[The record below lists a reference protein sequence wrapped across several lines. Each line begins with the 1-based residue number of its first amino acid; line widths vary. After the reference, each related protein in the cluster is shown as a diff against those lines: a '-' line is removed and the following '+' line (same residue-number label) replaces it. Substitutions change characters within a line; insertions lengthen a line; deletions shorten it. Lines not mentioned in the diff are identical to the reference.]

1 MWMVPLPGNPGGWT
15 GPLVIVMIED
25 LLLGNMKFREND
37 FNANIEYYRNLV
49 LGQNPGVLWIG
60 CSDSRVNPERI
71 TGAKPGEI
79 FVQRNIGNIIPMHD
93 WNFATV
99 LEYAVAHLKIKEIVI
114 CGHSECGAIKAL
126 DKESGGD
133 SYIPLWLNNACDA
146 KVRVERRIPAPTSD
160 EDRKARSK
168 EIEQE
173 NVRLQIEHL
182 KTYPI
187 IRAALAEDRVKIYG
201 LYYDLG
207 TGTLE
212 KIA

>member
-1 MWMVPLPGNPGGWT
+1 MWMVPLPGNPHGLT
-15 GPLVIVMIED
+15 GSLVIVMIED

-126 DKESGGD
+126 DKESTGD

-146 KVRVERRIPAPTSD
+146 KVRVESRISAPTSD
-160 EDRKARSK
+160 EERKARSK

-187 IRAALAEDRVKIYG
+187 IRAALAEDRIKIYG

-207 TGTLE
+207 TGMLE

>member
-1 MWMVPLPGNPGGWT
+1 LT

-126 DKESGGD
+126 DKESVGD

-146 KVRVERRIPAPTSD
+146 KARVESRISKPSND
-160 EDRKARSK
+160 EERKARSK

-187 IRAALAEDRVKIYG
+187 IRAALAEDRIKIYG
-201 LYYDLG
+201 LYYDLA

>member
-1 MWMVPLPGNPGGWT
+1 
-15 GPLVIVMIED
+15 MIED
-25 LLLGNMKFREND
+25 LILGNLKFREND

-49 LGQNPGVLWIG
+49 LGQSPGVLWIG

-99 LEYAVAHLKIKEIVI
+99 LEYAVAHLKIREIVI

-126 DKESGGD
+126 DKDSMGD

-146 KVRVERRIPAPTSD
+146 KTRVDARIPVPSND
-160 EDRKARSK
+160 EERKARSK
-168 EIEQE
+168 EIEME

-187 IRAALAEDRVKIYG
+187 IRAALADDRVKIYG
-201 LYYDLG
+201 LYYNLA

-212 KIA
+212 KIT

>member
-1 MWMVPLPGNPGGWT
+1 MT
-15 GPLVIVMIED
+15 GSLVIVMIED

-37 FNANIEYYRNLV
+37 FNENIEYYRNLV

-99 LEYAVAHLKIKEIVI
+99 LEYAVAHLKITEIVI

-126 DKESGGD
+126 DKESKGD

-146 KVRVERRIPAPTSD
+146 KVRVESRIPAPTSD
-160 EDRKARSK
+160 KERKARSK

-182 KTYPI
+182 NTYPI
-187 IRAALAEDRVKIYG
+187 IRAALAEERIKIYG
-201 LYYDLG
+201 LYYDLA